1 MLMTYWFLDILSET
15 IVFFRRKLKGPDIP
29 GQSAEARQP
38 ANRDEKVVRATEI
51 PTRPDEALAND
62 PPEKPNPTTLS
73 H

>member
-1 MLMTYWFLDILSET
+1 MTYWFLDILSDILSFLEDLF
-15 IVFFRRKLKGPDIP
+15 ISKKLKGPDIP

-62 PPEKPNPTTLS
+62 PPD
-73 H
+73 